1 MSEKLQQAITLI
13 KSGKKQDGQQLLLQ
27 IIKSEPNNEQAWLWM
42 SVVVSE
48 DKRRYCLEKALSI
61 NPNNQ
66 QARQALAKLTQV
78 EAKPTSPPPP
88 SSSAPP
94 KPPVASE
101 SVARPP
107 ISKLKTPPRPV
118 ETATP
123 AFPSQSDPPDSTG
136 TDADI
141 STPEIWINR
150 ENKLIY
156 ITALFKSEI
165 VSGVINPGTVKKFQA
180 ELQRGNFPV
189 DMLSNK
195 KVVPLSQITQ
205 VTQTLSSVRVFYTE
219 ANASKSTKLE
229 GKDEEMAKAM
239 IDALQ
244 KCLGSGFELSSTPMG
259 RGTITAVSSFFMI
272 IFLGITTFCY
282 FGSIEAS
289 SDSFSAMGSA
299 RTRGIAGLLGLLGPG
314 GVACIGGVL
323 FLLILGVIVY
333 YLVNPPLVTKL
344 IPKEA
349 SLRNPKS

>member
-13 KSGKKQDGQQLLLQ
+13 KSGKKQDGQQILLQ
-27 IIKSEPNNEQAWLWM
+27 IIKSEPDNEQAWLWM

-48 DKRRYCLEKALSI
+48 DKRRYCIEKALSI

-66 QARQALAKLTQV
+66 QAKQALAKLTQV

-88 SSSAPP
+88 SSPIPSKSPI
-94 KPPVASE
+94 ASE

-107 ISKLKTPPRPV
+107 ISQQKTPSRPV
-118 ETATP
+118 ETTAP
-123 AFPSQSDPPDSTG
+123 VSPSQLDLPDSTK

-141 STPEIWINR
+141 PTPELWINR
-150 ENKLIY
+150 EKKLVY
-156 ITALFKSEI
+156 ITALFQTEL
-165 VSGVINPGTVKKFQA
+165 VSGVINPGSAKKFQA
-180 ELQRGNFPV
+180 ELQRGNFPA
-189 DMLSNK
+189 DILSNK
-195 KVVPLSQITQ
+195 KVIPLNQITEIS
-205 VTQTLSSVRVFYTE
+205 QTMDYVRLYYTE
-219 ANASKSTKLE
+219 AGASKSTKIV
-229 GKDEEMAKAM
+229 GKDEEMAQSIM
-239 IDALQ
+239 GALQ
-244 KCLGSGFELSSTPMG
+244 KRLGSKFEVSSTPMG

-349 SLRNPKS
+349 SLKNPKN